1 MVVKAKARLVAKGFS
16 QVEGVDYFE
25 TFAPTPNAASIR
37 LVAALACK
45 LDWELNHFDVEQAF
59 VQSELDSEVYMR
71 LPSGCGFMSGKVVRL
86 NKSLYGLKQA
96 SRQWHQL
103 LASTLKRFGFEQ
115 CLADP
120 CVMRLMMCGE
130 VAAMVVMHV
139 DDILFGGAR
148 SVSEEVVAA
157 LNDVFP
163 TKHLGEVAWYMGS
176 EYRRDRTA
184 GTLEISQ
191 TIFIRSVIDRFH
203 VSRSSSIPAFPSVDL
218 RAVSD
223 EESAEGVPFREE
235 VGSLMWV
242 ANQTRPDIANAVRAV
257 ARVSHDPKKTHW
269 KAARKILDYLRAT
282 AHLGLT
288 YRRGDG
294 LDVGVGYDLGVE
306 VYVDADYASKA
317 TYRRS
322 VSGAVVTCGGAPV
335 AWLSRT
341 QKCVTLST
349 TEAEYVAMG
358 DGVKEALFVRGVL
371 SFLVPNH
378 KLGGIAV
385 LEDNEGAKA
394 SAENPLSSSD
404 SKHIDVRYHFRRE
417 LASKGEMAI
426 SHVPSKEQRA
436 DILTKALA
444 REI

>member
-1 MVVKAKARLVAKGFS
+1 
-16 QVEGVDYFE
+16 
-25 TFAPTPNAASIR
+25 
-37 LVAALACK
+37 
-45 LDWELNHFDVEQAF
+45 
-59 VQSELDSEVYMR
+59 MR

-139 DDILFGGAR
+139 GDILFGGAR

-157 LNDVFP
+157 LSDVSP
-163 TKHLGEVAWYMGS
+163 TKHLGELAWYMGS

-191 TIFIRSVIDRFH
+191 TNFIRSVIDRFH
-203 VSRSSSIPAFPSVDL
+203 VSRSSSIPASPSVDL

-223 EESAEGVPFREE
+223 EESAEGVPFREV

-242 ANQTRPDIANAVRAV
+242 ANQRRPDIANAVRAV

-306 VYVDADYASKA
+306 VSVDADYASKA
-317 TYRRS
+317 TDRRS

-371 SFLVPNH
+371 SFLVPDH
-378 KLGGIAV
+378 KLGGITV

-394 SAENPLSSSD
+394 LAENPLSSSN
-404 SKHIDVRYHFRRE
+404 SKHIDVRHHFLRE
-417 LASKGEMAI
+417 LVSTGEIAI
-426 SHVPSKEQRA
+426 THVSSKEQHA

-444 REI
+444 REIHEVHRDFLLGVTE